1 MLDRNSEGRKGGRKD
16 GLNEE
21 EGDEYGGGHGGG
33 DDKDVNTVWVV
44 EDNIKSISEVK

>member
-1 MLDRNSEGRKGGRKD
+1 MLDRNSEGRKRGRKD

-44 EDNIKSISEVK
+44 EDNIR